1 METNRFYGS
10 CCISCGEEFGP
21 GDDIV
26 VCPECGTPY
35 HRECYKKEGRCIND
49 ALHSTGHSWK
59 PITEEEAAA
68 AEASENGTIRCMR
81 CGEENTADMLFC
93 TKCGLPL
100 HQNEPPERPF
110 NDMYSPN
117 RYPDYNNSQNQN
129 GYTPNGANPQA
140 GAQPFPNTIMLDKN
154 SEIDGITIE
163 DYACYVKSNPIYFIT
178 TFFRFFKL
186 KTKISFNFGAVLF
199 PEFYMLYRKMYV
211 RGIIMLMLSFLL
223 SVPSYIYLGTQE
235 FMGQVFI
242 KSASFVDG
250 KTFQLIYQASYYAF
264 WAIRLLL
271 GFSVNYMYYSSVKK
285 KIRRIKAENPDAMQA
300 RQIMALAG
308 GVSWPAVIMG
318 GTLMF
323 GLFTGL
329 MFVINN
335 LT

>member
-10 CCISCGEEFGP
+10 RCISCGNVFKQ

-35 HRECYKKEGRCIND
+35 HRECYKNEGRCINT
-49 ALHSTGHSWK
+49 ALHETGHSWK
-59 PITEEEAAA
+59 PVTEEEAAA
-68 AEASENGTIRCMR
+68 AETNENGMIRCMR
-81 CGEENTADMLFC
+81 CGQENTAQTLFC

-100 HQNEPPERPF
+100 HQSEPSERPF
-110 NDMYSPN
+110 NDNYNARPN
-117 RYPDYNNSQNQN
+117 YGEN
-129 GYTPNGANPQA
+129 GLDTEGRTGNMP
-140 GAQPFPNTIMLDKN
+140 PFSNTIMLDKN

-163 DYACYVKSNPIYFIT
+163 DYACYIKSNPIYFIT

-186 KTKISFNFGAVLF
+186 KTKLSFNFGAVLF
-199 PEFYMLYRKMYV
+199 PEFYMLYRKMFV
-211 RGIIMLMLSFLL
+211 RGVIMLLISFAL
-223 SVPSYIYLGTQE
+223 SVPAYIYMGTQE

-242 KSASFVDG
+242 KGAGFVEG

-285 KIRRIKAENPDAMQA
+285 NIRRIKKENPDEMQA
-300 RQIMALAG
+300 RQIMALSG

-318 GTLMF
+318 ATVMF
-323 GLFTGL
+323 GLFTAL
-329 MFVINN
+329 ITVMNKVV
-335 LT
+335 LS

>member
-10 CCISCGEEFGP
+10 RCISCGNVFKQ

-35 HRECYKKEGRCIND
+35 HRECYQKEGSCINT
-49 ALHSTGHSWK
+49 ALHDTGHAWK

-68 AEASENGTIRCMR
+68 AETNENGNIRCMR
-81 CGEENTADMLFC
+81 CGHENPADTLFC

-100 HQNEPPERPF
+100 HQAEPPVRPF
-110 NDMYSPN
+110 NDN
-117 RYPDYNNSQNQN
+117 YNGSASYDPQN
-129 GYTPNGANPQA
+129 NGAYRQSGENSAVP
-140 GAQPFPNTIMLDKN
+140 PFANTIMLDKN

-163 DYACYVKSNPIYFIT
+163 DYVCYVKSNPLYFIT

-199 PEFYMLYRKMYV
+199 PEFYMLYRKMFV
-211 RGIIMLMLSFLL
+211 RGIIMLILSFVL
-223 SVPSYIYLGTQE
+223 SVPSYIYMGTQE

-242 KSASFVDG
+242 KSGASFVDG

-264 WAIRLLL
+264 WAVRLLL

-285 KIRRIKAENPDAMQA
+285 NIRRIKAENPDEMQA
-300 RQIMALAG
+300 RQIMALSG

-318 GTLMF
+318 ITVMF
-323 GLFTGL
+323 ALFTAL
-329 MFVINN
+329 ITFMNKVV
-335 LT
+335 L

>member
-1 METNRFYGS
+1 MEINRFYGS
-10 CCISCGEEFGP
+10 YCMSCKGVFGQ

-35 HRECYKKEGRCIND
+35 HRECYKKEGRCINEP
-49 ALHSTGHSWK
+49 LHASGISWK
-59 PITEEEAAA
+59 PMTEEEAAV
-68 AEASENGTIRCMR
+68 AESSENGTIRCMR

-100 HQNEPPERPF
+100 HQDEPPERPF
-110 NDMYSPN
+110 NDIYSPN
-117 RYPDYNNSQNQN
+117 RYPSGNQ
-129 GYTPNGANPQA
+129 GGQQQGAA
-140 GAQPFPNTIMLDKN
+140 PFPNTIMLDKN

-163 DYACYVKSNPIYFIT
+163 DYVCYIKSNPIYFVT

-211 RGIIMLMLSFLL
+211 RGILMLILSFLL
-223 SVPSYIYLGTQE
+223 SVPSYIILGSQD

-242 KSASFVDG
+242 EKASFIEG
-250 KTFQLIYQASYYAF
+250 NTFQLVYQASNYAL
-264 WAIRLLL
+264 WAVRLIL
-271 GFSVNYMYYSSVKK
+271 GFSVNYLYYSSVKK
-285 KIRRIKAENPDAMQA
+285 RIRRIKAENPEPNEA

-318 GTLMF
+318 ATLMF
-323 GLFTGL
+323 GMFTAL
-329 MFVINN
+329 MFVMNHFIK
-335 LT
+335 

>member
-1 METNRFYGS
+1 MEVNRFYGS
-10 CCISCGEEFGP
+10 RCISCKEEFRH

-35 HRECYKKEGRCIND
+35 HRECYKKEGRCINE
-49 ALHSTGHSWK
+49 ALHASGYSWK
-59 PITEEEAAA
+59 PITDEEAAA
-68 AEASENGTIRCMR
+68 AEVSESGTIRCFR
-81 CGEENTADMLFC
+81 CGEENPSDMLFC

-110 NDMYSPN
+110 NNMYTPN
-117 RYPDYNNSQNQN
+117 RYPDMNSTGQ
-129 GYTPNGANPQA
+129 
-140 GAQPFPNTIMLDKN
+140 QPGQQQGVPPFTNTIMLDKN

-163 DYACYVKSNPIYFIT
+163 DYACFVRSNPIYFIT

-211 RGIIMLMLSFLL
+211 RGMIMLILSFLL

-242 KSASFVDG
+242 KSAPFVEG

-285 KIRRIKAENPDAMQA
+285 RIRRIKAENPDNMQA

-308 GVSWPAVIMG
+308 GVSWPAVILG

-329 MFVINN
+329 MFLINN
-335 LT
+335 IIA

>member
-1 METNRFYGS
+1 METNRFHGS
-10 CCISCGEEFGP
+10 RCLSCKQVFVP

-35 HRECYKKEGRCIND
+35 HRECYKKEGRCINE
-49 ALHSTGHSWK
+49 ALHASGYDWK

-68 AEASENGTIRCMR
+68 AETNDNGMIRCMR
-81 CGEENTADMLFC
+81 CGNDNPADTLFC

-100 HQNEPPERPF
+100 HENEPAERPF

-117 RYPDYNNSQNQN
+117 RYPSMNNNEPGQPGQ
-129 GYTPNGANPQA
+129 PQA
-140 GAQPFPNTIMLDKN
+140 GAAPFQNTIMLDKN

-186 KTKISFNFGAVLF
+186 KTKFSFNFGAVLF
-199 PEFYMLYRKMYV
+199 PEYYMLYRKMYV
-211 RGIIMLMLSFLL
+211 RGIIMLILGFLI
-223 SVPSYIYLGTQE
+223 SAPSYIYLGTQE

-242 KSASFVDG
+242 KGASFVEG
-250 KTFQLIYQASYYAF
+250 KTFQLVYQASYYAF
-264 WAIRLLL
+264 WALRLIL

-285 KIRRIKAENPDAMQA
+285 NIHRIKSEYPDASEA
-300 RQIMALAG
+300 RQVMSLSG

-329 MFVINN
+329 MFLMNNVI
-335 LT
+335 L

>member
-1 METNRFYGS
+1 MEVNRFYGS
-10 CCISCGEEFGP
+10 RCISCKEEFRH

-35 HRECYKKEGRCIND
+35 HRECYKKEGRCINE
-49 ALHSTGHSWK
+49 ALHASGYSWK

-68 AEASENGTIRCMR
+68 AEVSESGTIRCFR

-110 NDMYSPN
+110 NDIYSPN
-117 RYPDYNNSQNQN
+117 RYPGGESSKEQQPQMNS
-129 GYTPNGANPQA
+129 A
-140 GAQPFPNTIMLDKN
+140 PFRNTIMLDKN

-186 KTKISFNFGAVLF
+186 GSKISFNFGAVLF

-211 RGIIMLMLSFLL
+211 RGIIMLILSFLL

-242 KSASFVDG
+242 KSAGFVEG

-264 WAIRLLL
+264 WAVRLLL

-285 KIRRIKAENPDAMQA
+285 RIRRIKAENPDTMEA

-329 MFVINN
+329 MFLINSF
-335 LT
+335 T